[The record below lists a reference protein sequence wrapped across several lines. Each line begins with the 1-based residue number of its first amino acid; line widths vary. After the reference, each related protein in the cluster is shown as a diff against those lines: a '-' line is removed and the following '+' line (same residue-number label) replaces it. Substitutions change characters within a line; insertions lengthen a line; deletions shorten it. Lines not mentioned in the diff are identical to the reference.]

1 MAVHGRRH
9 TEGRY
14 TLTATVRA
22 LEASQ
27 AMGKARKSTGMGSS
41 CGAVTKGNTFRC
53 ANGRLFRLRNSFM
66 CDKGSMV
73 MTYENQVQIKDKFC
87 LTIDEAAAYFNI
99 GQKKLRKIVTENLD
113 SGFVIQNGVKFLI
126 KREQFEKYLD
136 ALTTI

>member
-1 MAVHGRRH
+1 
-9 TEGRY
+9 
-14 TLTATVRA
+14 
-22 LEASQ
+22 
-27 AMGKARKSTGMGSS
+27 
-41 CGAVTKGNTFRC
+41 
-53 ANGRLFRLRNSFM
+53 
-66 CDKGSMV
+66 MV
-73 MTYENQVQIKDKFC
+73 MTCENQVQIKDKFC